1 MSGDFFEIKVK
12 RRAVRA
18 LERLPRHYKLRVLE
32 VLDGLRVN
40 PIPFKEYDV
49 KKLKGFEDAFR
60 IRIGDIRV
68 VYTINWSSRII
79 TIHFMRV

>member
-1 MSGDFFEIKVK
+1 LSGDFFEIKVK

-40 PIPFKEYDV
+40 PFHSKS
-49 KKLKGFEDAFR
+49 
-60 IRIGDIRV
+60 
-68 VYTINWSSRII
+68 T
-79 TIHFMRV
+79 M